1 MFAAKSAR
9 RALAL
14 GSALVTTGVLALVAA
29 PQPALASGITV
40 QATVDCLNVNFSGN
54 TSDWYATDLRFG
66 ALPSGGG
73 SVPYSSATA
82 IPATHSW
89 QFTQTVP
96 SGTTSVG
103 AGGIC
108 SGGHQ
113 YDLLGSIGYTSIPAG
128 TTTVVGTWGCTTA
141 PVYPGPWQTNCTVQS
156 ISFS

>member
-14 GSALVTTGVLALVAA
+14 GSALVTTGVLALVST
-29 PQPALASGITV
+29 PQPAMASGITV
-40 QATVDCLNVNFSGN
+40 QATVDCSNVNFFGD
-54 TSDWYATDLRFG
+54 TSDWYATDLWLAG
-66 ALPSGGG
+66 IPSGGG

-82 IPATHSW
+82 VPATHSW
-89 QFTQTVP
+89 RFTQTVP
-96 SGTTSVG
+96 SGTTAVG

-113 YDLLGSIGYTSIPAG
+113 YDFFGSSAYASIPPG
-128 TTTVVGTWGCTTA
+128 TTTVIGTWACTTA

-156 ISFS
+156 VSYS

>member
-1 MFAAKSAR
+1 MFAAKTAR

-29 PQPALASGITV
+29 PQPAMASGITV
-40 QATVDCLNVNFSGN
+40 QVTVDCLNVNFFGD

-66 ALPSGGG
+66 GA

-96 SGTTSVG
+96 SGTTAVG

-113 YDLLGSIGYTSIPAG
+113 YDFFGSTGYASIPAG
-128 TTTVVGTWGCTTA
+128 TTTVIGTWACTTA
-141 PVYPGPWQTNCTVQS
+141 PVYPGPWQTNCYVQS
-156 ISFS
+156 VSYS